1 MQRNVI
7 MAIFLTYSNIFQKM
21 VDIGLTSCNAERKNC
36 NALFLWQHN
45 PHIATFLT
53 NVAKHT
59 TIITQFVVM
68 QMASSGNRVKI

>member
-45 PHIATFLT
+45 PHIATFLDKCCKT
-53 NVAKHT
+53 HHYYN
-59 TIITQFVVM
+59 TICGD
-68 QMASSGNRVKI
+68 ANGVKWQ